1 MRWKEIPFPVKV
13 VAVAILLLLT
23 FMTLAPFMYFLSL
36 SVSDF
41 SETYEI
47 FLLPKSF
54 TLDNYVTAWNEVDL
68 GIHLRNS
75 LYITFSALAL
85 NLFVGSLA
93 AYALA
98 RFRFPLKEPIYNL
111 FIAGLILSAEVLLVP
126 LFLNTRRLGII
137 NQPYTLPLIYATI
150 GLPLTIFILRAFFE
164 SLPADLMDAARTD
177 GCNLWQTFLYIALPI
192 SRSGLLTV
200 GLFQFV
206 FFWDEF
212 TLSYTLVSNPRLR
225 PLSSG
230 LAKLYGE
237 YFIDYPV
244 LAASLVFTVIPVL
257 IVYILTQKQLLRGM
271 TMGAVK

>member
-1 MRWKEIPFPVKV
+1 MRWKEIPFPIKV
-13 VAVAILLLLT
+13 VAVIILLLLT

-36 SVSDF
+36 SVSNFED
-41 SETYEI
+41 TYEI
-47 FLLPKSF
+47 FLLPRSF
-54 TLDNYVTAWNEVDL
+54 TLENYVTAWNEVNL

-75 LYITFSALAL
+75 LYITFSALLL
-85 NLFVGSLA
+85 NLGVGSLA

-98 RFRFPLKEPIYNL
+98 RFRFPLREPIYNL

-126 LFLNTRRLGII
+126 LFLNTRQLGIT
-137 NQPYTLPLIYATI
+137 NEPYTLPIVYATI

-164 SLPADLMDAARTD
+164 SLPGEIMDAARTD
-177 GCNLWQTFLYIALPI
+177 GCNLWQSFFYIALPL

-212 TLSYTLVSNPRLR
+212 TLSYTLVSDPDLR

>member
-1 MRWKEIPFPVKV
+1 MRWKEVPLLIKILAF
-13 VAVAILLLLT
+13 AILFFLT

-36 SVSDF
+36 SVSNFED
-41 SETYEI
+41 TYRI
-47 FLLPKSF
+47 FLLPTSF
-54 TLDNYVTAWNEVDL
+54 TLDNYVKAWNTVDL
-68 GIHLRNS
+68 GLHLRNS
-75 LYITFSALAL
+75 LYVTFSALAI
-85 NLFVGSLA
+85 NLTFGSLA
-93 AYALA
+93 AYAMA
-98 RFRFPLKEPIYNL
+98 RFRFPLREPIYNL

-126 LFLNTRRLGII
+126 LFLNTRQLGLI
-137 NQPYTLPLIYATI
+137 NQPYTLPLVYATI

-164 SLPADLMDAARTD
+164 GLPRDLMDAAQTD
-177 GCNLWQTFLYIALPI
+177 GANLWQTFFYIALPL

-212 TLSYTLVSNPRLR
+212 TLSYTLISDQSLR

-244 LAASLVFTVIPVL
+244 LAASLVFTVVPVL

-271 TMGAVK
+271 TMGALK

>member
-1 MRWKEIPFPVKV
+1 MRWKEVPLLIKIL
-13 VAVAILLLLT
+13 AYAILFFLT

-36 SVSDF
+36 SVSNFED
-41 SETYEI
+41 TYRI
-47 FLLPKSF
+47 FLLPTSF
-54 TLDNYVTAWNEVDL
+54 TLDNYVKAWNTVDL
-68 GIHLRNS
+68 GLHLRNS
-75 LYITFSALAL
+75 LYVTFSALAI
-85 NLFVGSLA
+85 NLTFGALA
-93 AYALA
+93 AYAMA
-98 RFRFPLKEPIYNL
+98 RFRFPLREPIYNL

-126 LFLNTRRLGII
+126 LFLNTRQLGMI
-137 NQPYTLPLIYATI
+137 NQPYTLPLVYATI

-164 SLPADLMDAARTD
+164 GLPRDLMDAAQTD
-177 GCNLWQTFLYIALPI
+177 GANLWQTFFYIALPL

-212 TLSYTLVSNPRLR
+212 TLSYTLISDQSLR

-244 LAASLVFTVIPVL
+244 LAASLVFTVVPVL

-271 TMGAVK
+271 TMGALK

>member
-1 MRWKEIPFPVKV
+1 MRWKEVPLFIKIL
-13 VAVAILLLLT
+13 AYAILFFLT

-36 SVSDF
+36 SVSNFED
-41 SETYEI
+41 TYRI
-47 FLLPKSF
+47 FLLPTSF
-54 TLDNYVTAWNEVDL
+54 TLDNYVKAWNTVDL
-68 GIHLRNS
+68 GLHLRNS
-75 LYITFSALAL
+75 LYVTFSALAI
-85 NLFVGSLA
+85 NLTFGALA
-93 AYALA
+93 AYAMA
-98 RFRFPLKEPIYNL
+98 RFRFPLREPIYNL

-126 LFLNTRRLGII
+126 LFLNTRQLGMI
-137 NQPYTLPLIYATI
+137 NQPYTLPLVYATI

-164 SLPADLMDAARTD
+164 SLPRDLMDAAQTD
-177 GCNLWQTFLYIALPI
+177 GCNLWQTFFYIALPL

-212 TLSYTLVSNPRLR
+212 TLSYTLINDQSLR

-244 LAASLVFTVIPVL
+244 LAASLVFTVVPVL

-271 TMGAVK
+271 TMGALK

>member
-1 MRWKEIPFPVKV
+1 MRWKEVPLLIKIF
-13 VAVAILLLLT
+13 AYAILFLLT

-36 SVSDF
+36 SVSNFED
-41 SETYEI
+41 TYQI
-47 FLLPKSF
+47 FLLPRSF
-54 TLDNYVTAWNEVDL
+54 TLDNYVKAWNTVDL
-68 GIHLRNS
+68 GLHLRNS
-75 LYITFSALAL
+75 IYVTFSALAL
-85 NLFVGSLA
+85 NLSAGSLA
-93 AYALA
+93 AYAMA
-98 RFRFPLKEPIYNL
+98 RFRFPLREPIYNL

-126 LFLNTRRLGII
+126 LFLNTRQLGMI
-137 NQPYTLPLIYATI
+137 NKPYTLPLVYATI

-164 SLPADLMDAARTD
+164 SLPRDLMDAAQTD
-177 GCNLWQTFLYIALPI
+177 GCNLWQTFFYIALPL
-192 SRSGLLTV
+192 SRSGILTV

-212 TLSYTLVSNPRLR
+212 TLSYTLISDPTLR

-257 IVYILTQKQLLRGM
+257 IVYVLTQRQLLRGM
-271 TMGAVK
+271 TMGALK

>member
-1 MRWKEIPFPVKV
+1 MRWKEIPFLIKV
-13 VAVAILLLLT
+13 VAVIVLLLLT
-23 FMTLAPFMYFLSL
+23 FMTIAPFMYFLSL
-36 SVSDF
+36 SVSNFED
-41 SETYEI
+41 TYEI

-54 TLDNYVTAWNEVDL
+54 TLDNYITAWNEVNL

-75 LYITFSALAL
+75 LYITFSALVL
-85 NLFVGSLA
+85 NLSVGSLA

-98 RFRFPLKEPIYNL
+98 RFKFPLKEPIYNL

-126 LFLNTRRLGII
+126 LFLNAKRLGII
-137 NQPYTLPLIYATI
+137 NEPYTLPLIYATI

-164 SLPADLMDAARTD
+164 SLPGEIMDAARTD
-177 GCNLWQTFLYIALPI
+177 GCNLWQTFFYIALPI

-212 TLSYTLVSNPRLR
+212 TLSYTLVSDPNLR